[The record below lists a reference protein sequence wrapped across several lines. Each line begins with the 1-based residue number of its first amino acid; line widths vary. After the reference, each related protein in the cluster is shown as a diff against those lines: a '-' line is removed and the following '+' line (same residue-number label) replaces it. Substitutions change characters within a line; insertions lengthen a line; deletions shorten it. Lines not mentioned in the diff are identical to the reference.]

1 MNYENGSGFQTGF
14 SGDFHRR
21 VYGRRASKPHYRTT
35 GDDVIT
41 ASPKVL
47 AQLDERRA
55 KAIFFGDRG
64 FYGQCCAGITAAYIR
79 AALILQRLQK
89 PSRDF

>member
-1 MNYENGSGFQTGF
+1 MVRGSRLALAAIFIAAF
-14 SGDFHRR
+14 MVVAPVS
-21 VYGRRASKPHYRTT
+21 AHYRTT